1 MDKEVL
7 IKFIDMIQSV
17 LSRINS
23 KRLLT
28 LYAFYYW
35 LYSVMGTIGE
45 TWTASMGGWATFVVL
60 YSFYVENKSN
70 KTVDTL

>member
-1 MDKEVL
+1 MDKDVL

-17 LSRINS
+17 LSRVNS

-35 LYSVMGTIGE
+35 LYSVMGVIGA
-45 TWTASMGGWATFVVL
+45 TWTASLGGWATFVVL
-60 YSFYVENKSN
+60 YSFFVENQT
-70 KTVDTL
+70 KTPDTM